1 MEALLSPQ
9 ATEPASDMVA
19 CAGATSASTMAT
31 PPPKVDPCEAVV
43 PTWSE
48 QVTIYGKTSL
58 IDRLR
63 SAELPLSGGDADT
76 ADSNAAAES
85 TSAAIVA
92 LVAVSATKI
101 SALVATPS
109 GLLYR
114 FEPKAI
120 ERSWWDFAARNYYV
134 VTGNMADRQQL
145 ALHAGVEP
153 KAIKGKTWFRKKDAD
168 LTGLS
173 LDEIIDL
180 VAPAR
185 DQVQAE
191 LF

>member
-19 CAGATSASTMAT
+19 CAGATSASFEAT
-31 PPPKVDPCEAVV
+31 SPAKVDPCEAVV

-58 IDRLR
+58 IERLR
-63 SAELPLSGGDADT
+63 SAGLPLSGGGADA
-76 ADSNAAAES
+76 ADSDAEAES
-85 TSAAIVA
+85 SNAVIVA

-120 ERSWWDFAARNYYV
+120 EREWWGFAVSNYYV

-145 ALHAGVEP
+145 AMHAGVEP
-153 KAIKGKTWFRKKDAD
+153 KAIKGRTWFRKKEAD

-173 LDEIIDL
+173 LDEIIAL

-185 DQVQAE
+185 DQLQAE